1 MASLLPAPYWC
12 TIATECG
19 IIGRVDVVVVAA
31 AALSVGA
38 SCLALI
44 TAAVLV
50 RTERRARGAVE
61 AGLDRIAH
69 QLAALD
75 QAWYWMPEWQA
86 GEAEADDDLAAGR
99 LSHHDTSEDFL
110 AALRNVP
117 AAGDPVRA
125 Q

>member
-1 MASLLPAPYWC
+1 M
-12 TIATECG
+12 
-19 IIGRVDVVVVAA
+19 VAA

-99 LSHHDTSEDFL
+99 LSHHETSEDFL

>member
-61 AGLDRIAH
+61 AGLDRITH

-75 QAWYWMPEWQA
+75 QAWYWTPEWQA

-110 AALRNVP
+110 AALRNIP
-117 AAGDPVRA
+117 AADDPVRA

>member
-1 MASLLPAPYWC
+1 MAPLLPAPYWC
-12 TIATECG
+12 TIAAECG
-19 IIGRVDVVVVAA
+19 IIGRVDVVVVAT

-75 QAWYWMPEWQA
+75 QAWYWTPEWQA

-110 AALRNVP
+110 AALRNIP
-117 AAGDPVRA
+117 AADDPVRA

>member
-1 MASLLPAPYWC
+1 
-12 TIATECG
+12 
-19 IIGRVDVVVVAA
+19 VDVVVIAT

-50 RTERRARGAVE
+50 RTERRACGAVE

>member
-1 MASLLPAPYWC
+1 MASLLPASYWC

-75 QAWYWMPEWQA
+75 QAWYWTPEWQA

-99 LSHHDTSEDFL
+99 LSHHDTSKDFL
-110 AALRNVP
+110 AALRNIP
-117 AAGDPVRA
+117 AADDPVRA

>member
-1 MASLLPAPYWC
+1 MAPLLPAPYWC
-12 TIATECG
+12 TIAAECG
-19 IIGRVDVVVVAA
+19 IIGRVDVVVVAT
-31 AALSVGA
+31 AALSVAA

-50 RTERRARGAVE
+50 RTERRAQGAVE

-75 QAWYWMPEWQA
+75 QAWYWTPEWQA
-86 GEAEADDDLAAGR
+86 GEAAADDDLAAGR
-99 LSHHDTSEDFL
+99 LSHHDTSKDFL

-117 AAGDPVRA
+117 AADDPVRA